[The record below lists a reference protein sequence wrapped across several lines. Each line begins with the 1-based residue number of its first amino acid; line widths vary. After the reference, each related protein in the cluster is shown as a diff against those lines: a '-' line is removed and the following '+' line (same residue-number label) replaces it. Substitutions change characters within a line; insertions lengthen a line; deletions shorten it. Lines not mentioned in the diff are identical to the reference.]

1 MKRFLLL
8 SLCWMSACCLC
19 LRAQSVADSPG
30 AVPNGFVTTEGTHFL
45 CDGKPYY
52 YIGTNFW
59 YGPILASEG
68 SGGNRDRLA
77 RELDML
83 KSIGIGNLRI
93 LVGADGGSRY
103 ANTVEPYLQS
113 SPGVYNDTLLAG
125 LDFLLM
131 EMDKRGMKAVLYLT
145 NSWDW
150 SGGFGFYL
158 RATGHGDS
166 PNAADEGYNR
176 YVDYAAT
183 FAKDTQAQALYLDHV
198 RAIVSRTNRYTR
210 RPYKEDPAIM
220 AWQICNEPRPF
231 SRENKAEFAGW
242 VGRTAALIKQIDPN
256 HLVSTGSEG
265 LYGCET
271 DTALCATVHSDK
283 HIDYLTA
290 HVWPA
295 NWGWAAKDKLAESM
309 PNVLSRTKRYI
320 DLHESMAHSLQKPL
334 VVEEFGYPR
343 DGYSFSP
350 TASTDSR
357 DKLYSYIFGRV
368 RESRAKQGA
377 LAGCNF
383 WGWGGSGRPAGET
396 WHPGHDYLCDPPHEP
411 QGWYSVFDCDAS
423 TLRLTRQ
430 ATSALQ

>member
-1 MKRFLLL
+1 MKSFLLL
-8 SLCWMSACCLC
+8 SLCWLSACGLC
-19 LRAQSVADSPG
+19 LRAQPAGDRPTP
-30 AVPNGFVTTEGTHFL
+30 VPAGFVTADGTQFR

-68 SGGNRDRLA
+68 SGGDRDRLE
-77 RELDML
+77 RELDAL
-83 KSIGIGNLRI
+83 KKLGIGNLRI
-93 LVGADGGSRY
+93 LVGADSGSRH
-103 ANTVEPYLQS
+103 ANTVEPVLQS
-113 SPGVYNDTLLAG
+113 TPGAYNDTLLAG

-131 EMDKRGMKAVLYLT
+131 EMGKRGMKAVLYLT

-166 PNAADEGYNR
+166 PNAAGEGYNR
-176 YVDYAAT
+176 YVDYAAA
-183 FAKDTQAQALYLDHV
+183 FPEDTLAQRLYFDHV
-198 RAIVSRTNRYTR
+198 RVIVSRTNSYTR
-210 RPYKEDPAIM
+210 RPYRDDPAIM

-231 SRENKAEFAGW
+231 SRKNKTDFSRW
-242 VGRTAALIKQIDPN
+242 ISRTAALIKQIDPH

-271 DTALCATVHSDK
+271 DTMLCAAIHGDK

-295 NWGWAAKDKLAESM
+295 NWGWADKDQLAEAM
-309 PNVLSRTKRYI
+309 PNVLDRTNRYI
-320 DLHESMAHSLQKPL
+320 GLHEHMADSLQKPL

-350 TASTDSR
+350 TASTRSR
-357 DKLYSYIFGRV
+357 DLLYDYIFRRV
-368 RESRAKQGA
+368 RASREAQGP

-383 WGWGGSGRPAGET
+383 WGWGGFGRPTGET

-411 QGWYSVFDCDAS
+411 QGWYSVFSCDAS
-423 TLRLTRQ
+423 TLRLVRQ
-430 ATSALQ
+430 ASKALR